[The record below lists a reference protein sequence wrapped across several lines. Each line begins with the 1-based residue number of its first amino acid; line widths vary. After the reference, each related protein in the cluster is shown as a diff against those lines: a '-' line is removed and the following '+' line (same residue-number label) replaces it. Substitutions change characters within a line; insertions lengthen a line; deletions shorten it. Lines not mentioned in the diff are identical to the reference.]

1 MKALL
6 LALSGCVLVGLTV
19 FAATVNRAGGQVIP
33 GPVPNLSGNELEP
46 VAPGDTVESVVRAY
60 FAYRIALKKKTEFS
74 RSLGRATWEKYG
86 PQILDTLEVLPTFQ
100 VVDSTA
106 VLTRFKVGNQ
116 TIKEAQWLRF
126 VDGKWFIVGMP
137 YYMKVND
144 VRQPDNPV
152 TRPYV
157 AEKKKVDELFKKVSD
172 WLEDAQPLW
181 E

>member
-6 LALSGCVLVGLTV
+6 LALSGCVLGGLTV
-19 FAATVNRAGGQVIP
+19 FAAVVDRAGGQVAP
-33 GPVPNLSGNELEP
+33 GPVPIVSGNELEP

-60 FAYRIALKKKTEFS
+60 FAYRVASKTKTEFS

-86 PQILDTLEVLPTFQ
+86 PQILETLEVLPTFQ

-106 VLTRFKVGNQ
+106 VLTRFKAGNQ

-126 VDGKWFIVGMP
+126 VDGKWLIVGNP
-137 YYMKVND
+137 VYMMVNN
-144 VRQPDNPV
+144 VRQPDNPA

-157 AEKKKVDELFKKVSD
+157 AEKKKVDELFAKVSD
-172 WLEDAQPLW
+172 WLADAQPLW